1 MLKRI
6 NLELRG
12 RPPNKVT
19 ELDLDGA
26 KSLGEI
32 DFGDLEL
39 DNLELLA
46 LSRTHLTSLKN
57 FPTLPSLVKLD
68 LCHNRLSKGLENLKH
83 CTKLKC
89 LLLTGNRFK
98 PTKDLEF
105 LLPLASL
112 PNLTHLELGEKFYNE
127 DDEELNSNK
136 IRTKAFSLLPQLQ
149 YLDLMDKHGN
159 PEDDNEDD
167 EQILNGTL
175 GDDDDDEDSDDISD
189 GDDEL
194 EEEEDLD
201 EDDED
206 DGESEEDERL
216 SYNG

>member
-1 MLKRI
+1 M
-6 NLELRG
+6 
-12 RPPNKVT
+12 
-19 ELDLDGA
+19 
-26 KSLGEI
+26 
-32 DFGDLEL
+32 
-39 DNLELLA
+39 
-46 LSRTHLTSLKN
+46 
-57 FPTLPSLVKLD
+57 
-68 LCHNRLSKGLENLKH
+68 SKGLENLKH

-89 LLLTGNRFK
+89 LILNENRFK
-98 PTKDLEF
+98 PTKELEF
-105 LLPLASL
+105 LEPLVRLKTIVDFLILDCFLQASL

-216 SYNG
+216 SYNGVNGATQDYNDQGSDAEDEDDDEDEDTEAAPVVRGKKRKYDNEDLLQ